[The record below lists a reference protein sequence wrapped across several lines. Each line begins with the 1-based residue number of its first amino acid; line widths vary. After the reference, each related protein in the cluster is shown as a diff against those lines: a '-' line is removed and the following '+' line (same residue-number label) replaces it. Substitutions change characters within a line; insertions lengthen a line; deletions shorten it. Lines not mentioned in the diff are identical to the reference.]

1 MNTFALNFDE
11 ALHLVKME
19 HDKQEAISFV
29 EILLKRNQISTETQR
44 TLLIWV
50 ENSFAK

>member
-11 ALHLVKME
+11 ALVKME